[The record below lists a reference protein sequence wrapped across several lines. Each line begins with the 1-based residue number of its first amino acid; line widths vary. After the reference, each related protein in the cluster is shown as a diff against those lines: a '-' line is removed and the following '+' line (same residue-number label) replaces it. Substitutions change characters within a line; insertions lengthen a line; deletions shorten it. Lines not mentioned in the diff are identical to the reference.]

1 MLIYSFSLIYL
12 EQKNKHFV
20 EQEIPGKTSA
30 IRGEKQNAAESA
42 VGANKKKEG
51 SYERSREDS
60 KVEETSF
67 IPADL
72 KSREHKQWQKGKQR
86 VGEILFRKKKQPTVP
101 PKE

>member
-1 MLIYSFSLIYL
+1 MIYL
-12 EQKNKHFV
+12 EQKNKHSI
-20 EQEIPGKTSA
+20 EQEIPRKTSA

-42 VGANKKKEG
+42 VDANKKKEG
-51 SYERSREDS
+51 SYQRSREDR
-60 KVEETSF
+60 KVVETSF

-86 VGEILFRKKKQPTVP
+86 VGEILFRKKKHSTVP